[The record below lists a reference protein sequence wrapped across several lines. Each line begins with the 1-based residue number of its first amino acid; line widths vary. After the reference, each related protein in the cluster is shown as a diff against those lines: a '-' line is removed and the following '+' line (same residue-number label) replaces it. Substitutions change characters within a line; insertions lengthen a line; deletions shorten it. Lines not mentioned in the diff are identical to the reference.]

1 MGTGGLSLSRADAV
15 QPHGH
20 TDAVQPHGQTGAAQ
34 PHSHADAADPIF
46 TITDLAR
53 EFAVTSRTLR
63 FYEDEGLLHP
73 LRRGTT
79 RLYSRA
85 DRARLAW
92 ILRGRAVGFSLADI
106 RELLNMYAPGEARRT
121 QLQAALGKSRE
132 RISALREQ
140 RDAID
145 ATIAELEQFCCTI
158 EHKL

>member
-1 MGTGGLSLSRADAV
+1 MGTGSLNLSRADAP
-15 QPHGH
+15 QP
-20 TDAVQPHGQTGAAQ
+20 DSKADGAE
-34 PHSHADAADPIF
+34 PVF

-53 EFAVTSRTLR
+53 EFGVTSRTLR

-106 RELLNMYAPGEARRT
+106 RDLLDMYAPGPARRP
-121 QLQAALGKSRE
+121 QLEATLAKSRE
-132 RISALREQ
+132 RISALNAQ
-140 RDAID
+140 RAAID
-145 ATIAELEQFCCTI
+145 ATIAELEQFCRTI